1 MKKSLI
7 LLIASSILALMPIL
21 SYSQSYLPKKIVV
34 SEDTLIAVKPIYI
47 YAINRSLLK
56 LQLIRQENSLLS
68 AKLLNTSQ
76 LLSLSSEMAKLER
89 VKADNLEMQLGEKS
103 RLWVLEKE
111 KMVKENRVK
120 NRKRF
125 LLGGLV
131 GAVAVL
137 VVGLVI

>member
-1 MKKSLI
+1 
-7 LLIASSILALMPIL
+7 
-21 SYSQSYLPKKIVV
+21 
-34 SEDTLIAVKPIYI
+34 
-47 YAINRSLLK
+47 
-56 LQLIRQENSLLS
+56 
-68 AKLLNTSQ
+68 
-76 LLSLSSEMAKLER
+76 MAKLER